1 MLSFLGAMLNRARP
15 ETASNL
21 QKDAVVSNQ
30 TNKDDI
36 ARLIHLFKE
45 PGAQVHWTNLNG
57 ILNREQLD
65 ARRSAGPQSEAAN
78 PLAYLA
84 EMFNDYNNFTP

>member
-45 PGAQVHWTNLNG
+45 PGAQVHWTN
-57 ILNREQLD
+57 
-65 ARRSAGPQSEAAN
+65 
-78 PLAYLA
+78 
-84 EMFNDYNNFTP
+84 